1 MKSNA
6 ENVKMLECLK
16 KSSELLNLCKEKK
29 MSDSV
34 IHLIIAIKKGEGIK
48 GREHRYQAILNIT
61 DIIKKATSEE
71 QVMQMLKEKYPQYS

>member
-6 ENVKMLECLK
+6 ENVTMLECLK

-29 MSDSV
+29 MPDS
-34 IHLIIAIKKGEGIK
+34 IIRLIIDIKRGEGIQ
-48 GREHRYQAILNIT
+48 GREQRYQAILAVT